1 MIYFHFE
8 NIFIENTMTGNKQ
21 EQPSTAEV
29 TQFAEYLTEILA
41 NARPSPT
48 PELRELMSRFKRLR
62 DEGSFHMGM
71 SPLVFG
77 RMGSVL
83 SRGGKPTMGELSKTL
98 SLPLSTMTRI
108 VDSGEKF
115 GIVQRFPDPDDGRIV
130 RVALTDD
137 GCQLYGAMKDMQ
149 AQGVKKVLVCLTP
162 EERAIL
168 LTLLRKV
175 TTSIKQQ

>member
-1 MIYFHFE
+1 
-8 NIFIENTMTGNKQ
+8 MTDNKQ
-21 EQPSTAEV
+21 EQLPSAEV
-29 TQFAEYLTEILA
+29 TQFVEYLTEILA

-48 PELRELMSRFKRLR
+48 PELYKLMSRFKRLK
-62 DEGSFHMGM
+62 DGESFHTEID
-71 SPLVFG
+71 SLAFG
-77 RMGSVL
+77 RMGSIL
-83 SRGGKPTMGELSKTL
+83 YRDARPTMGELSKTL

-108 VDSGEKF
+108 VDAGEKF
-115 GIVQRFPDPDDGRIV
+115 GIVERLPDPDDGRIV

-137 GCQLYGAMKDMQ
+137 GRRLHEAMKDMQ

-175 TTSIKQQ
+175 TTSIKEQ

>member
-1 MIYFHFE
+1 
-8 NIFIENTMTGNKQ
+8 MTGNTQ
-21 EQPSTAEV
+21 EQLSSAEV
-29 TQFAEYLTEILA
+29 TQFVEYLTEILA

-48 PELRELMSRFKRLR
+48 PELRKLMSRFKRLK
-62 DEGSFHMGM
+62 DGESFHMEIDPV
-71 SPLVFG
+71 SFG

-83 SRGGKPTMGELSKTL
+83 YRGAKPTMGELSKIL
-98 SLPLSTMTRI
+98 LLPLSTMTRI
-108 VDSGEKF
+108 VDAGEKF
-115 GIVQRFPDPDDGRIV
+115 GIVQRLPDPDDGRIV
-130 RVALTDD
+130 RVTLTDD

-175 TTSIKQQ
+175 TISIKE

>member
-1 MIYFHFE
+1 
-8 NIFIENTMTGNKQ
+8 MTDDMQ
-21 EQPSTAEV
+21 EQLSSAEV
-29 TQFAEYLTEILA
+29 TQFVEYLTEILA

-48 PELRELMSRFKRLR
+48 LELRELMSRFKRLR
-62 DEGSFHMGM
+62 DEGSLHMGID
-71 SPLVFG
+71 PLAFG

-83 SRGGKPTMGELSKTL
+83 YRGDKPTMGELSKTL

-108 VDSGEKF
+108 VDAWEHF
-115 GIVQRFPDPDDGRIV
+115 GIVQRLPDPDDGRIV

-168 LTLLRKV
+168 LTLLRKI
-175 TTSIKQQ
+175 TTSIKTV

>member
-1 MIYFHFE
+1 
-8 NIFIENTMTGNKQ
+8 
-21 EQPSTAEV
+21 
-29 TQFAEYLTEILA
+29 
-41 NARPSPT
+41 
-48 PELRELMSRFKRLR
+48 
-62 DEGSFHMGM
+62 
-71 SPLVFG
+71 
-77 RMGSVL
+77 
-83 SRGGKPTMGELSKTL
+83 MGELSKTL